1 MNTLARPLG
10 AASAAPPTRR
20 AALRWSRDEIIAR
33 ILLLCVMALLA
44 VFLVAPLFTIL
55 INAVQDKDGRFVGL
69 AHFITYFQTPSLLRA
84 AWNSIWVATVVAAI
98 SVPTAFICAY
108 ALTRTCLP
116 AWFKGSF
123 KLVAL
128 IPLLAPS
135 LLAAISFVQWFGN
148 QGALKFL
155 LGGTSIYGAPG
166 IILAE
171 VYNTFPHALMILVTA
186 LSLADGRLYEAATAL
201 RTPPWRQFTTITL
214 PSCKYGLIS
223 AATVVFTYV
232 VSDFGA
238 PKVIGGNFNV
248 LSVDVFKQVVGQH
261 NFSMG
266 AVVGL
271 LLLVPSIVSFV
282 IDYSVRRKL
291 KAQLT
296 ARSVPHLPKPRRLA
310 DTLLAAFCVVVCAM
324 LLATIGMAVYTSV
337 IKLWPYDLSFTL
349 KHYRFAL
356 VDSDMAAA
364 YTNSLVLA
372 FSTAVAGSLIVF
384 IGAYLVEKTRGMV
397 WMKRATHLM
406 AVLSM
411 AVPGLV
417 LGLGYVMFFNH
428 PDNPLNVLYQTMAI
442 LILSMIVHYYTS
454 SHLTAVTA
462 LKQIDNEF
470 EAVSASLKV
479 PFFKTFLRVTVPVCL
494 PAILDIGR
502 YYFVVSMASLSCA
515 IFLYSPETILASVAI
530 MHMDDAGDIGPAAAL
545 ASLIVVTSTVVCIVY
560 SLLTR
565 VLLSRTQAWR
575 NLRRG

>member
-1 MNTLARPLG
+1 MNTLAHPRPSF
-10 AASAAPPTRR
+10 AARPAM
-20 AALRWSRDEIIAR
+20 RWSRDETIAR
-33 ILLLCVMALLA
+33 AILFVVMAMLF
-44 VFLVAPLFTIL
+44 VFLIAPLATIL
-55 INAVQDKDGRFVGL
+55 AHAVQDKDGRFVGL

-84 AWNSIWVATVVAAI
+84 AWNSVWVSAAVVMI
-98 SVPTAFICAY
+98 SVPTAFVFAY
-108 ALTRTCLP
+108 ALTRSCMP
-116 AWFKGSF
+116 APLKAVFR
-123 KLVAL
+123 LIAL

-135 LLAAISFVQWFGN
+135 LLSAISFVQWFGN

-155 LGGTSIYGAPG
+155 LGGASIYGAPG

-201 RTPPWRQFTTITL
+201 RTRPFRQFMTITL

-261 NFSMG
+261 NFSIG
-266 AVVGL
+266 AVVGML
-271 LLLVPSIVSFV
+271 LLLPSIISFV
-282 IDYSVRRKL
+282 IDYVVRRKL

-296 ARSVPHLPKPRRLA
+296 ARSVPYSPKRRKLA
-310 DTLLAAFCVVVCAM
+310 DPLLMLFCAVVCGL
-324 LLATIGMAVYTSV
+324 LLATIGMAIYTSL
-337 IKLWPYDLSFTL
+337 ISLWPYDLSLTL
-349 KHYRFAL
+349 KHYHFVL
-356 VDSDMAAA
+356 VESDMAAA
-364 YTNSLVLA
+364 YGNSLIVA
-372 FSTAVAGSLIVF
+372 MVTAVAGSLIVF
-384 IGAYLVEKTRGMV
+384 VGAYLIEKTRNLGLMRKGM
-397 WMKRATHLM
+397 HLM

-428 PDNPLNVLYQTMAI
+428 PANPLNFLYQTMAI
-442 LILSMIVHYYTS
+442 LIISMVVHYYTS

-502 YYFVVSMASLSCA
+502 YFFVVSMASLSCA
-515 IFLYSPETILASVAI
+515 IFLYTPETILASVAI
-530 MHMDDAGDIGPAAAL
+530 MHLDDAGDIGPAAAL
-545 ASLIVVTSTVVCIVY
+545 ASLIVVTSTIVCIAY

-575 NLRRG
+575 NLSRS

>member
-1 MNTLARPLG
+1 MNTLAHPRPSF
-10 AASAAPPTRR
+10 AARPAM
-20 AALRWSRDEIIAR
+20 RWSRDETIAR
-33 ILLLCVMALLA
+33 VILLVVMAMLF
-44 VFLVAPLFTIL
+44 VFLIAPLATIL
-55 INAVQDKDGRFVGL
+55 AHAVQDKDGRFVGL

-84 AWNSIWVATVVAAI
+84 AWNSVWVSAAVVMI
-98 SVPTAFICAY
+98 SVPTAFVFAY
-108 ALTRTCLP
+108 ALTRSCMP
-116 AWFKGSF
+116 APLKAVFR
-123 KLVAL
+123 LIAL

-135 LLAAISFVQWFGN
+135 LLSAISFVQWFGN

-155 LGGTSIYGAPG
+155 LGGASIYGAPG

-201 RTPPWRQFTTITL
+201 RAPPWRQFTTITL

-266 AVVGL
+266 AVVGML
-271 LLLVPSIVSFV
+271 LLIPSILSFV
-282 IDYSVRRKL
+282 IDYTVRRKL

-296 ARSVPHLPKPRRLA
+296 ARSVPHIPKPRRLA
-310 DTLLAAFCVVVCAM
+310 DSLLAATCVLVCT
-324 LLATIGMAVYTSV
+324 LLLGTIGMAVYTSF
-337 IKLWPYDLSFTL
+337 ITLWPYDLSLTL
-349 KHYRFAL
+349 KHYHFAL
-356 VDSDMAAA
+356 IESDMAAA
-364 YTNSLVLA
+364 YTNSLIVA
-372 FSTAVAGSLIVF
+372 ISTAIGGSLTVF
-384 IGAYLVEKTRGMV
+384 VGAYLIEKTRNLV
-397 WMKRATHLM
+397 ALKRAMHLM

-428 PDNPLNVLYQTMAI
+428 PANPLNGLYQTMTI
-442 LILSMIVHYYTS
+442 LIVSTIVHYYTS

-479 PFFKTFLRVTVPVCL
+479 PFFKTFIRVTVPVCL

-502 YYFVVSMASLSCA
+502 YFFVVSMASLSCA

-530 MHMDDAGDIGPAAAL
+530 MHLDEAGDIGPAAAL
-545 ASLIVVTSTVVCIVY
+545 ASLIVVTSTVVCIAY

-565 VLLSRTQAWR
+565 VMLARTQAWR
-575 NLRRG
+575 NLRRT

>member
-1 MNTLARPLG
+1 MNTLAHPRPVL
-10 AASAAPPTRR
+10 AARP
-20 AALRWSRDEIIAR
+20 ALRWSRDETIAR
-33 ILLLCVMALLA
+33 AILFVVMAMLF
-44 VFLVAPLFTIL
+44 VFLIAPLLTIL
-55 INAVQDKDGRFVGL
+55 AHAVQDKNGRFVGL

-84 AWNSIWVATVVAAI
+84 AWNSVWVSAAVVMI
-98 SVPTAFICAY
+98 SVPTAFVFAY
-108 ALTRTCLP
+108 ALTRSRMP
-116 AWFKGSF
+116 APLKAVFR
-123 KLVAL
+123 LIAL

-135 LLAAISFVQWFGN
+135 LLSAISFVQWFGN

-155 LGGTSIYGAPG
+155 LGGASIYGAPG

-201 RTPPWRQFTTITL
+201 RTRPLRQFMTITL

-261 NFSMG
+261 NFSIG
-266 AVVGL
+266 AVVGML
-271 LLLVPSIVSFV
+271 LLIPSIISFV
-282 IDYSVRRKL
+282 IDYVVRRKL

-296 ARSVPHLPKPRRLA
+296 ARSVPYTPKPRKLA
-310 DTLLAAFCVVVCAM
+310 DALLTLFCTVVCSL
-324 LLATIGMAVYTSV
+324 LLATIGMAIYTSA
-337 IKLWPYDLSFTL
+337 ISLWPYDLSFTL
-349 KHYRFAL
+349 KHYHFVL
-356 VDSDMAAA
+356 VESDMAAA
-364 YTNSLVLA
+364 YGNSLLVA
-372 FSTAVAGSLIVF
+372 MVTAVAGSLIVF
-384 IGAYLVEKTRGMV
+384 VGAYLIEKTRNLGLMRKGM
-397 WMKRATHLM
+397 HLM

-428 PDNPLNVLYQTMAI
+428 PSNPLNFLYQTMTI
-442 LILSMIVHYYTS
+442 LIISMVVHYYTS

-502 YYFVVSMASLSCA
+502 YFFVVSMASLSCA
-515 IFLYSPETILASVAI
+515 IFLYTPETILASVAI
-530 MHMDDAGDIGPAAAL
+530 MHLDDAGDIGPAAAL
-545 ASLIVVTSTVVCIVY
+545 ASLIVVTSTLVCIAY
-560 SLLTR
+560 ALLTR
-565 VLLSRTQAWR
+565 VLLARTQAWR
-575 NLRRG
+575 NLARG

>member
-1 MNTLARPLG
+1 MNTLAHPRPSF
-10 AASAAPPTRR
+10 AARPAM
-20 AALRWSRDEIIAR
+20 RWSRDETIAR
-33 ILLLCVMALLA
+33 AILFVVMAMLF
-44 VFLVAPLFTIL
+44 VFLIAPLATIL
-55 INAVQDKDGRFVGL
+55 AHAVQDKDGRFVGL
-69 AHFITYFQTPSLLRA
+69 AHFVTYFQTPSLLRA
-84 AWNSIWVATVVAAI
+84 AWNSVWVSAAVVII
-98 SVPTAFICAY
+98 SVPTAFVFAY
-108 ALTRTCLP
+108 ALTRSCMP
-116 AWFKGSF
+116 APLKAVFR
-123 KLVAL
+123 LIAL

-135 LLAAISFVQWFGN
+135 LLSAISFVQWFGN

-155 LGGTSIYGAPG
+155 LGGASIYGAPG

-201 RTPPWRQFTTITL
+201 RTRPFRQFMTITL

-261 NFSMG
+261 NFSIG
-266 AVVGL
+266 AVVGML
-271 LLLVPSIVSFV
+271 LLLPSIISFV
-282 IDYSVRRKL
+282 IDYVVRRKL

-296 ARSVPHLPKPRRLA
+296 ARSVPYSPKRRKLA
-310 DTLLAAFCVVVCAM
+310 DPLLMLFCAVVCGL
-324 LLATIGMAVYTSV
+324 LLATIGMAIYTSL
-337 IKLWPYDLSFTL
+337 ISLWPYDLSLTL
-349 KHYRFAL
+349 KHYHFVL
-356 VDSDMAAA
+356 VESDMAAA
-364 YTNSLVLA
+364 YGNSLIVA
-372 FSTAVAGSLIVF
+372 MVTAVAGSLIVF
-384 IGAYLVEKTRGMV
+384 VGAYLIEKTRNLGLMRKGM
-397 WMKRATHLM
+397 HLM

-428 PDNPLNVLYQTMAI
+428 PANPLNFLYQTMAI
-442 LILSMIVHYYTS
+442 LIISMVVHYYTS

-502 YYFVVSMASLSCA
+502 YFFVVSMASLSCA
-515 IFLYSPETILASVAI
+515 IFLYTPETILASVAI
-530 MHMDDAGDIGPAAAL
+530 MHLDDAGDIGPAAAL
-545 ASLIVVTSTVVCIVY
+545 ASLIVVTSTIVCIAY

-575 NLRRG
+575 NLSRS

>member
-1 MNTLARPLG
+1 MNTLARPLP
-10 AASAAPPTRR
+10 APAGRMGM
-20 AALRWSRDEIIAR
+20 RWSRDETIAR
-33 ILLLCVMALLA
+33 ALLLVVMGMLFLFLITPLSTILL
-44 VFLVAPLFTIL
+44 
-55 INAVQDKDGRFVGL
+55 NAVQDKEGHFVGL
-69 AHFITYFQTPSLLRA
+69 THFVTYFQTPSLLRA
-84 AWNSIWVATVVAAI
+84 AWNSIWVAMVVVLI
-98 SVPTAFICAY
+98 SVPMAFIFAY
-108 ALTRTCLP
+108 ALTRSCIP
-116 AWFKGSF
+116 APLKATFR
-123 KLVAL
+123 LIAL

-135 LLAAISFVQWFGN
+135 LLSAISFVQWFGN

-155 LGGTSIYGAPG
+155 LGGASIYGAPG

-201 RTPPWRQFTTITL
+201 RTRASRQFMTITL
-214 PSCKYGLIS
+214 PSCKYGLVS

-232 VSDFGA
+232 ISDFGA

-271 LLLVPSIVSFV
+271 LLLIPSILSFF
-282 IDYSVRRKL
+282 IDYIVRRKV

-296 ARSVPHLPKPRRLA
+296 ARSIPLSPKPRRLTDA
-310 DTLLAAFCVVVCAM
+310 LLTLFCVLVCTL
-324 LLATIGMAVYTSV
+324 LLATIGMAIYTSV
-337 IKLWPYDLSFTL
+337 ITLWPYDLSFTL
-349 KHYRFAL
+349 KHYHFAL
-356 VDSDMAAA
+356 VESDMSAA
-364 YTNSLVLA
+364 YTNSLIVA
-372 FSTAVAGSLIVF
+372 TCTALGGSLIVF
-384 IGAYLVEKTRGMV
+384 VGAYLIEKTRNLGLLRPAM
-397 WMKRATHLM
+397 HLM

-428 PDNPLNVLYQTMAI
+428 PANPLNFLYQTMAI

-479 PFFKTFLRVTVPVCL
+479 PALKTFIRVTVPVCL
-494 PAILDIGR
+494 PVLLDIGR
-502 YYFVVSMASLSCA
+502 YYFVVSMASLSAA
-515 IFLYSPETILASVAI
+515 IFLYTPNTILASVAI
-530 MHMDDAGDIGPAAAL
+530 MHLDDAGDIGPASAL
-545 ASLIVVTSTVVCIVY
+545 ASLIVITSVFVCIVY

-575 NLRRG
+575 NLARS